1 MEYSK
6 ESFQAEMK
14 KGIISRFEALS
25 KTEQDIM
32 REHMDS
38 EFSRIAMKVLG
49 NDLLSE
55 LPRIRRPNE

>member
-49 NDLLSE
+49 NDLLS
-55 LPRIRRPNE
+55 